1 MLIVQKFGGSSVAN
15 VERLYNVADRIAA
28 TYREGNKVV
37 VVASAQGDT
46 TDDLIAKA
54 HEVTD
59 RPSRRE
65 LDMLM
70 ATGEQQA
77 VALLTMALQS
87 RGLPAISLKGWQAG
101 IATSSAHTVA
111 RVKKVN
117 PQRILN
123 ELEKN
128 NIVVVAGFQGY
139 NKNDDVTTLG
149 RGGSDTTAVALAAGL
164 SAQLCEIYTDVEG
177 VFTADPRVVK
187 NARKLDEISYD
198 EMLELASLGAKVLH
212 NRSVELAKKYNV
224 NLVVRSSLTS
234 APGTYVKEVGSVEN
248 VMVSGVAVDKNVAR
262 VTIVGVKDE
271 PGVAFRVFSL
281 LSKRSISVD
290 IIIQSIGSANSKDI
304 LFTVERSSKQEVLD
318 ILEENKRHIHCD
330 HIMSDD
336 SVCKLSIVG
345 AGMVS
350 TPGVA
355 TSMFEALADANINI
369 GAISTSEVKISV
381 LIDEKDAEKASNA
394 VHDAFIDTN
403 IRFKN

>member
-1 MLIVQKFGGSSVAN
+1 MLIVQKFGGSSVADAD
-15 VERLYNVADRIAA
+15 RIYNVADRIAA
-28 TYREGNKVV
+28 AYKEGHEIVV
-37 VVASAQGDT
+37 VVSAQGDT

-54 HEVTD
+54 HEITD

-65 LDMLM
+65 MDMLL
-70 ATGEQQA
+70 ATGEQQS
-77 VALLTMALQS
+77 VALMTMALQS
-87 RGLPAISLKGWQAG
+87 RGLPAISLTGWQAG
-101 IATSSAHTVA
+101 VVTSSAHTVA
-111 RVKKVN
+111 RVKKVD

-139 NKNDDVTTLG
+139 NRNEDVTTLG

-164 SAQLCEIYTDVEG
+164 SAQLCEIYTDVDG
-177 VFTADPRVVK
+177 VYSADPRIVK

-212 NRSVELAKKYNV
+212 SRSVELAKKYNV

-234 APGTYVKEVGSVEN
+234 APGTYVKEVGRVEN
-248 VMVSGVAVDKNVAR
+248 VMVSGIALDKNVAR
-262 VTIVGVKDE
+262 VTIVGIKDE
-271 PGVAFRVFSL
+271 PGMAFRVFSL

-290 IIIQSIGSANSKDI
+290 IIIQSVSGANAKDI
-304 LFTVERSSKQEVLD
+304 MFTVERSAQREVLD
-318 ILEENKRHIHCD
+318 ILEENKRHVAYD
-330 HIMSDD
+330 HLISDN

-355 TSMFEALADANINI
+355 TLMFEALSDANVNI
-369 GAISTSEVKISV
+369 DAISTSEVKISV
-381 LIDEKDAEKASNA
+381 LVNEKDAEKAANA

-403 IRFKN
+403 MKFKE

>member
-15 VERLYNVADRIAA
+15 VERLFNVADRIAA
-28 TYREGNKVV
+28 TYRDGHKVV
-37 VVASAQGDT
+37 VVVSAQGDT

-54 HEVTD
+54 HEISD

-65 LDMLM
+65 MDMLM
-70 ATGEQQA
+70 ATGEQQSM
-77 VALLTMALQS
+77 ALLTMALQQ
-87 RGLPAISLKGWQAG
+87 RGLPAVSLTGWQAG
-101 IATSSAHTVA
+101 ISTSSAHTAA
-111 RVKKVN
+111 RVRKVN
-117 PQRILN
+117 PQRISH

-139 NKNDDVTTLG
+139 SKQDDITTLG

-164 SAQLCEIYTDVEG
+164 SAELCEIYTDVDG
-177 VFTADPRVVK
+177 VYTADPRIVK
-187 NARKLDEISYD
+187 KARKLDEISYD

-212 NRSVELAKKYNV
+212 SRSVELAKKYSV
-224 NLVVRSSLTS
+224 NLVVRSSLTD
-234 APGTYVKEVGSVEN
+234 APGTYVKEVGSMEN
-248 VMVSGVAVDKNVAR
+248 VLVSGVALDKNVAR

-271 PGVAFRVFSL
+271 PGVAHRVFSL

-304 LFTVERSSKQEVLD
+304 MFTVERSSEREVLD
-318 ILEENKRHIHCD
+318 ILEENRRHLHYD
-330 HIMSDD
+330 HITSDN
-336 SVCKLSIVG
+336 SMCKLSIVG

-355 TSMFEALADANINI
+355 TTMFEALSDTNVNI

-381 LIDEKDAEKASNA
+381 LIDEKDADKAYNA
-394 VHDAFIDTN
+394 VHDVFVDTN
-403 IRFKN
+403 IQFRN

>member
-1 MLIVQKFGGSSVAN
+1 MLIVQKFGGSSVAD
-15 VERLYNVADRIAA
+15 VGRIYNVADRIATA
-28 TYREGNKVV
+28 YREGHEVV
-37 VVASAQGDT
+37 VVVSAQGDT

-54 HEVTD
+54 HEITD

-65 LDMLM
+65 MDMLL
-70 ATGEQQA
+70 ATGEQQS
-77 VALLTMALQS
+77 VALTTMALQS
-87 RGLPAISLKGWQAG
+87 RGLPAISLTGWQAG
-101 IATSSAHTVA
+101 VATSSAHTVA

-139 NKNDDVTTLG
+139 SPSDDVTTLG
-149 RGGSDTTAVALAAGL
+149 RGGSDTTAVALAAAL

-177 VFTADPRVVK
+177 VFTADPRIVK
-187 NARKLDEISYD
+187 SARKLDEISYD

-212 NRSVELAKKYNV
+212 SRSVELAKKYNV

-248 VMVSGVAVDKNVAR
+248 VMVSGIALDKNVAR

-271 PGVAFRVFSL
+271 PGIAFRVFSL

-290 IIIQSIGSANSKDI
+290 IIIQSVGSAHTKDI
-304 LFTVERSSKQEVLD
+304 MFTVDRAVHREVLD
-318 ILEENKRHIHCD
+318 ILEENKRHIMYE
-330 HIMSDD
+330 HIVSDD
-336 SVCKLSIVG
+336 GVCKLSIVG

-355 TSMFEALADANINI
+355 TLMFEALSDSNVNID
-369 GAISTSEVKISV
+369 AISTSEVKISV
-381 LIDEKDAEKASNA
+381 LLDEKDADKAANA

-403 IRFKN
+403 MRFKG